1 MEQEMKRINVPVR
14 KRRRIMKG
22 KKQKRLIEI
31 ASYTEYPLPL
41 YWNGRYWKRLHSYG
55 TPRRA
60 KYVRRK
66 CNRKVRKQT
75 GRIGNG
81 GNYKKYSEFLY
92 DIW

>member
-1 MEQEMKRINVPVR
+1 M
-14 KRRRIMKG
+14 
-22 KKQKRLIEI
+22 RLIEI
-31 ASYTEYPLPL
+31 ASYTEYPPPL
-41 YWNGRYWKRLHSYG
+41 YWNGRYWKRLNSYG
-55 TPRRA
+55 APRRA

-81 GNYKKYSEFLY
+81 GNYKKYSEFFY